1 VSIPWALAVSVI
13 VFVAVVGPL
22 WLKLHYKT
30 QGKLI
35 ESGQV
40 GKGQVAVDSSELSR
54 LQRCAA
60 RLDERIDALESLLDA
75 EVPQWRN
82 R

>member
-1 VSIPWALAVSVI
+1 MSIPWALAVPVI

-22 WLKLHYKT
+22 WLRLHYKT
-30 QGKLI
+30 QWKLI

-40 GKGQVAVDSSELSR
+40 GEGQVAVDRGELSR
-54 LQRCAA
+54 LQRTAE
-60 RLDERIDALESLLDA
+60 RLDKRIDALESLLDA
-75 EVPQWRN
+75 EVPEWRN

>member
-1 VSIPWALAVSVI
+1 MSIPWALAVPVI

-22 WLKLHYKT
+22 WLRLHYKT
-30 QGKLI
+30 QWKLI

-40 GKGQVAVDSSELSR
+40 GEGQVAVDRGELSR
-54 LQRCAA
+54 LQRTAE

-75 EVPQWRN
+75 EVPEWRN

>member
-1 VSIPWALAVSVI
+1 MSIPWALAVPVI

-22 WLKLHYKT
+22 WLRLHYKT
-30 QGKLI
+30 QWKLI

-40 GKGQVAVDSSELSR
+40 GEGQVAVNRDELSQLR
-54 LQRCAA
+54 RTAE
-60 RLDERIDALESLLDA
+60 RLDTRIEALESLLDA
-75 EVPQWRN
+75 EVPEWRN